1 MSRRHRTPAL
11 SGTEK
16 TMLTNVDVAHSI
28 QGHVGPNTKQVFETL
43 TGTPFSQP
51 RLKLA
56 GYEFLL
62 RDQFGNYYHK
72 MRAVLFDGELYD
84 IDQHIKPSMMMKH
97 GGGHADLEDRFAKAR
112 LRITE
117 DLLKDLREVGAVAL
131 GRANMLILKGR
142 AASNTPVAIETQDIT
157 HAANKLEDAITQE
170 DRLADAVKAAKE
182 KQGEKVADEPV
193 QPDGFKPLKVQKAAK
208 GQKLGEVVAFPVVDK
223 PAPPAVESKP

>member
-1 MSRRHRTPAL
+1 MKASERD
-11 SGTEK
+11 
-16 TMLTNVDVAHSI
+16 MLVGHDVADSI

-56 GYEFLL
+56 GYEFLM

-97 GGGHADLEDRFAKAR
+97 GGGHADFEDRFAKAR

-117 DLLKDLREVGAVAL
+117 DLLKELREIGALAL
-131 GRANMLILKGR
+131 GRANVEILRGR
-142 AASNTPVAIETQDIT
+142 AASTNPIAIETKDIT
-157 HAANKLEDAITQE
+157 HQANVLEDQ
-170 DRLADAVKAAKE
+170 LAKAVEAAKVA
-182 KQGEKVADEPV
+182 QGEKVQTEPV
-193 QPDGFKPLKVQKAAK
+193 APDGFTPLKVEKAAP
-208 GQKLGEVVAFPVVDK
+208 GQKLAEVVAFPEIDK
-223 PAPPAVESKP
+223 APSTPVQPQP

>member
-11 SGTEK
+11 SGSAK

-43 TGTPFSQP
+43 TAVPFSHP
-51 RLKLA
+51 KLKLA

-62 RDQFGNYYHK
+62 RDQFNNYYHK

-84 IDQHIKPSMMMKH
+84 IDHHIKPSMMMKH
-97 GGGHADLEDRFAKAR
+97 DGGHADFEDRAAKAR

-117 DLLKDLREVGAVAL
+117 GLLKELRELGALAL
-131 GRANMLILKGR
+131 GRANLEIIKARQMTS
-142 AASNTPVAIETQDIT
+142 APVAIETKDIT
-157 HAANKLEDAITQE
+157 HQANLLEDALTKE

-182 KQGEKVADEPV
+182 KAGEKVQSEPAE
-193 QPDGFKPLKVQKAAK
+193 PDGFKPLKAEKAPA
-208 GQKLGEVVAFPVVDK
+208 GSKLGELVSFPGVDK
-223 PAPPAVESKP
+223 SAAPAVKEKP